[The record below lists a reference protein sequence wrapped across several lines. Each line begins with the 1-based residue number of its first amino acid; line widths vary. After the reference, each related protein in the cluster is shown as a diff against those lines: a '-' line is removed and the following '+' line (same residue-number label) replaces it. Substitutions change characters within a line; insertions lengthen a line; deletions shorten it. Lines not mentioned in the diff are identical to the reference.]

1 MTTPPAV
8 YGQFGQ
14 ALAFSERT
22 MSAVLHD
29 HLAQGGIE
37 PGTWY
42 ALKLIATRGPG
53 LSRQDLRRDLEE
65 SQNVATASVAGLLSR
80 LETEGLIHGDTCVDL
95 TAQGEARYESL
106 REYVGGPTVRLL
118 SQIALGEIDGLL
130 VGVDVVRRLEGNR
143 RSHHLSG
150 VVDPNNAIGL
160 QQPFLRA
167 VREWRLDAGVLSG
180 DRKVPDRCPT

>member
-29 HLAQGGIE
+29 HLAQRGIE

-42 ALKLIATRGPG
+42 ALKLIASRRPE
-53 LSRQDLRRDLEE
+53 LSRQELRRDLEE
-65 SQNVATASVAGLLSR
+65 SQNVASDSVPGLLSR
-80 LETEGLIHGDTCVDL
+80 LEAEGLIHGDTSVDL
-95 TAQGEARYESL
+95 TAPGEARYESL

-118 SQIALGEIDGLL
+118 SQFDLGDIETT
-130 VGVDVVRRLEGNR
+130 VRTLQAITR
-143 RSHHLSG
+143 RAADEAAAAAG
-150 VVDPNNAIGL
+150 
-160 QQPFLRA
+160 QP
-167 VREWRLDAGVLSG
+167 G
-180 DRKVPDRCPT
+180 

>member
-29 HLAQGGIE
+29 HLAQAGIE

-42 ALKLIATRGPG
+42 ALKLIATRRPA

-80 LETEGLIHGDTCVDL
+80 LEAEGLIHGDTSVDL

-118 SQIALGEIDGLL
+118 SQFDLGDIETT
-130 VGVDVVRRLEGNR
+130 VRTLQAITR
-143 RSHHLSG
+143 RAADEAAASAG
-150 VVDPNNAIGL
+150 
-160 QQPFLRA
+160 QP
-167 VREWRLDAGVLSG
+167 G
-180 DRKVPDRCPT
+180 

>member
-22 MSAVLHD
+22 MSAVLHE
-29 HLAQGGIE
+29 HLAQRGVE

-42 ALKLIATRGPG
+42 ALKLIATRRPE
-53 LSRQDLRRDLEE
+53 LSRQDLRRGLEE

-80 LETEGLIHGDTCVDL
+80 LEAEGLIHGDTSVDL
-95 TAQGEARYESL
+95 TAQGQARYESL

-118 SQIALGEIDGLL
+118 SQFDLGDIETT
-130 VGVDVVRRLEGNR
+130 VRTLQAITR
-143 RSHHLSG
+143 RAADEAAASAG
-150 VVDPNNAIGL
+150 
-160 QQPFLRA
+160 QPA
-167 VREWRLDAGVLSG
+167 
-180 DRKVPDRCPT
+180 

>member
-80 LETEGLIHGDTCVDL
+80 LEAEGLIHGDTNVGL

-118 SQIALGEIDGLL
+118 SQFDLGDIETT
-130 VGVDVVRRLEGNR
+130 VRTLQAITR
-143 RSHHLSG
+143 RAADEAATSAG
-150 VVDPNNAIGL
+150 
-160 QQPFLRA
+160 QP
-167 VREWRLDAGVLSG
+167 G
-180 DRKVPDRCPT
+180 

>member
-29 HLAQGGIE
+29 HLAQGDIE

-42 ALKLIATRGPG
+42 ALKLIAIGRPG

-80 LETEGLIHGDTCVDL
+80 LEAEGLIHGDTSVDL
-95 TAQGEARYESL
+95 TARGEARYESL

-118 SQIALGEIDGLL
+118 SQFDLG
-130 VGVDVVRRLEGNR
+130 DVETTVRTLQAITR
-143 RSHHLSG
+143 RAADEAAASAG
-150 VVDPNNAIGL
+150 
-160 QQPFLRA
+160 QP
-167 VREWRLDAGVLSG
+167 G
-180 DRKVPDRCPT
+180 

>member
-29 HLAQGGIE
+29 HLAQRGIE

-42 ALKLIATRGPG
+42 ALKLIATRRPG

-80 LETEGLIHGDTCVDL
+80 LEAEGLIHGGSSVDL

-118 SQIALGEIDGLL
+118 SHFDLDDIETT
-130 VGVDVVRRLEGNR
+130 VRTLQAITR
-143 RSHHLSG
+143 RAADEAAASA
-150 VVDPNNAIGL
+150 D
-160 QQPFLRA
+160 QP
-167 VREWRLDAGVLSG
+167 G
-180 DRKVPDRCPT
+180 

>member
-29 HLAQGGIE
+29 HLAQRGIE

-42 ALKLIATRGPG
+42 ALKLIASRRPQ
-53 LSRQDLRRDLEE
+53 LSRQELRRDLEE
-65 SQNVATASVAGLLSR
+65 SQNVATDSVPGLLSR
-80 LETEGLIHGDTCVDL
+80 LEAEGLIHGDTSVDL

-118 SQIALGEIDGLL
+118 SQFDLGDIETT
-130 VGVDVVRRLEGNR
+130 VRTLQAITR
-143 RSHHLSG
+143 RAADEAAAAAG
-150 VVDPNNAIGL
+150 
-160 QQPFLRA
+160 QP
-167 VREWRLDAGVLSG
+167 G
-180 DRKVPDRCPT
+180 

>member
-53 LSRQDLRRDLEE
+53 LSRQNLRRDLEE
-65 SQNVATASVAGLLSR
+65 SQNVATASVAGLASR
-80 LETEGLIHGDTCVDL
+80 LEAEGLIHGDTSVDL
-95 TAQGEARYESL
+95 TAQGKARYESL

-118 SQIALGEIDGLL
+118 SQFDLGDIETT
-130 VGVDVVRRLEGNR
+130 VRTLQAITR
-143 RSHHLSG
+143 RAADEAATSAG
-150 VVDPNNAIGL
+150 
-160 QQPFLRA
+160 QP
-167 VREWRLDAGVLSG
+167 G
-180 DRKVPDRCPT
+180 

>member
-22 MSAVLHD
+22 MSAVLHG
-29 HLAQGGIE
+29 HLAQRGIE

-42 ALKLIATRGPG
+42 ALKLIASRRPE
-53 LSRQDLRRDLEE
+53 LSRQELRRDLEE
-65 SQNVATASVAGLLSR
+65 SQNVATDSVPGLLSR
-80 LETEGLIHGDTCVDL
+80 LEAEGLIHGDTSVDL

-118 SQIALGEIDGLL
+118 SQFDLGDIETT
-130 VGVDVVRRLEGNR
+130 VRTLQAITR
-143 RSHHLSG
+143 RAADEAAAAAG
-150 VVDPNNAIGL
+150 
-160 QQPFLRA
+160 QP
-167 VREWRLDAGVLSG
+167 G
-180 DRKVPDRCPT
+180 

>member
-29 HLAQGGIE
+29 HLAQRGIE

-42 ALKLIATRGPG
+42 ALKLIASRRPQ
-53 LSRQDLRRDLEE
+53 LSRQELRRDLEE
-65 SQNVATASVAGLLSR
+65 SQNVASDSVPGLLSR
-80 LETEGLIHGDTCVDL
+80 LEAEGLIHGDTSVDL

-118 SQIALGEIDGLL
+118 SQFDLGDIETT
-130 VGVDVVRRLEGNR
+130 VRTLQAITR
-143 RSHHLSG
+143 RAADEAAASAG
-150 VVDPNNAIGL
+150 
-160 QQPFLRA
+160 QP
-167 VREWRLDAGVLSG
+167 G
-180 DRKVPDRCPT
+180 

>member
-29 HLAQGGIE
+29 HLAQRGIE

-42 ALKLIATRGPG
+42 ALKLIASRRPE
-53 LSRQDLRRDLEE
+53 LSRQELRRDLEE
-65 SQNVATASVAGLLSR
+65 SQNVATDSVAGLLSR
-80 LETEGLIHGDTCVDL
+80 LEAEGLIHGDTSVDL

-118 SQIALGEIDGLL
+118 SQFDLGDIETT
-130 VGVDVVRRLEGNR
+130 VRTLQAITR
-143 RSHHLSG
+143 RAADEAAAAAG
-150 VVDPNNAIGL
+150 
-160 QQPFLRA
+160 QP
-167 VREWRLDAGVLSG
+167 G
-180 DRKVPDRCPT
+180 

>member
-22 MSAVLHD
+22 MSAVLHE
-29 HLAQGGIE
+29 HLAQRGVE

-42 ALKLIATRGPG
+42 ALKLIATRRPE
-53 LSRQDLRRDLEE
+53 LSRQDLRRGLEE
-65 SQNVATASVAGLLSR
+65 SQNVATASVAGLLNR
-80 LETEGLIHGDTCVDL
+80 LEAEGLIRGDTSVDL

-118 SQIALGEIDGLL
+118 SQFDLGDIETT
-130 VGVDVVRRLEGNR
+130 VRTLQAITR
-143 RSHHLSG
+143 RAAEEAAASA
-150 VVDPNNAIGL
+150 PA
-160 QQPFLRA
+160 
-167 VREWRLDAGVLSG
+167 
-180 DRKVPDRCPT
+180 

>member
-29 HLAQGGIE
+29 HLAQQGIE

-42 ALKLIATRGPG
+42 ALKLITTRGPG

-80 LETEGLIHGDTCVDL
+80 LEAEGLIHGDTSVDL

-118 SQIALGEIDGLL
+118 SQFDLGDIETT
-130 VGVDVVRRLEGNR
+130 VRTLQAITR
-143 RSHHLSG
+143 RAADESAASAG
-150 VVDPNNAIGL
+150 
-160 QQPFLRA
+160 QP
-167 VREWRLDAGVLSG
+167 G
-180 DRKVPDRCPT
+180 

>member
-1 MTTPPAV
+1 
-8 YGQFGQ
+8 
-14 ALAFSERT
+14 

-29 HLAQGGIE
+29 HLAQRGIE

-42 ALKLIATRGPG
+42 ALKLIATCRPG

-80 LETEGLIHGDTCVDL
+80 LEAEGLIHGDSSVDL

-118 SQIALGEIDGLL
+118 SHFDLDDIETT
-130 VGVDVVRRLEGNR
+130 VRTLQAITR
-143 RSHHLSG
+143 RAADEAAASA
-150 VVDPNNAIGL
+150 D
-160 QQPFLRA
+160 QP
-167 VREWRLDAGVLSG
+167 G
-180 DRKVPDRCPT
+180 

>member
-29 HLAQGGIE
+29 HLAQRGIE

-42 ALKLIATRGPG
+42 ALKLIATRRPG

-65 SQNVATASVAGLLSR
+65 SQNVATASVAGLLSHFD
-80 LETEGLIHGDTCVDL
+80 LDDIET
-95 TAQGEARYESL
+95 
-106 REYVGGPTVRLL
+106 TVRTL
-118 SQIALGEIDGLL
+118 QAIT
-130 VGVDVVRRLEGNR
+130 RRAADEAGA
-143 RSHHLSG
+143 SA
-150 VVDPNNAIGL
+150 D
-160 QQPFLRA
+160 QP
-167 VREWRLDAGVLSG
+167 G
-180 DRKVPDRCPT
+180 

>member
-22 MSAVLHD
+22 MSAVLHE
-29 HLAQGGIE
+29 HLAQRGVE

-42 ALKLIATRGPG
+42 ALKLIATRRPE
-53 LSRQDLRRDLEE
+53 LSRQDLRRGLEE
-65 SQNVATASVAGLLSR
+65 SQNVATASVAGLLNR
-80 LETEGLIHGDTCVDL
+80 LEAEGLIRGDTSVDL

-118 SQIALGEIDGLL
+118 SQFDLGDIETT
-130 VGVDVVRRLEGNR
+130 VRTLQAITRRAAEEGAA
-143 RSHHLSG
+143 SA
-150 VVDPNNAIGL
+150 PA
-160 QQPFLRA
+160 
-167 VREWRLDAGVLSG
+167 
-180 DRKVPDRCPT
+180 

>member
-22 MSAVLHD
+22 MSAVLHE
-29 HLAQGGIE
+29 HLAQRGVE

-42 ALKLIATRGPG
+42 ALKLIATRRPE
-53 LSRQDLRRDLEE
+53 LSRQDLRRGLEE
-65 SQNVATASVAGLLSR
+65 SQNVATASVAGLLNR
-80 LETEGLIHGDTCVDL
+80 LEAEGLIRGDTSVDL

-118 SQIALGEIDGLL
+118 SQFDLGDIETT
-130 VGVDVVRRLEGNR
+130 VRTLQAITQRAAEEGAA
-143 RSHHLSG
+143 SA
-150 VVDPNNAIGL
+150 PA
-160 QQPFLRA
+160 
-167 VREWRLDAGVLSG
+167 
-180 DRKVPDRCPT
+180 

>member
-29 HLAQGGIE
+29 HLAQRGIE

-42 ALKLIATRGPG
+42 ALKLIASRRPE
-53 LSRQDLRRDLEE
+53 LSRQELRRDLEE
-65 SQNVATASVAGLLSR
+65 SQNVATDSVPGLLSR
-80 LETEGLIHGDTCVDL
+80 LEAEGLIHGDTSVDL

-118 SQIALGEIDGLL
+118 SQFDLGDIETT
-130 VGVDVVRRLEGNR
+130 VRTLQAITR
-143 RSHHLSG
+143 RAADEAAAAAG
-150 VVDPNNAIGL
+150 
-160 QQPFLRA
+160 QP
-167 VREWRLDAGVLSG
+167 G
-180 DRKVPDRCPT
+180 